1 MEHQAPVC
9 VELGRY
15 DEAYR
20 IATRY
25 INMAGDSEEYDLA
38 LMPGM
43 MAAYHLG
50 KYDEAATYG
59 REIIDGFPDSDY
71 VAEAHRF

>member
-1 MEHQAPVC
+1 
-9 VELGRY
+9 
-15 DEAYR
+15 
-20 IATRY
+20 
-25 INMAGDSEEYDLA
+25 MAGDSEEYDLA